1 MTASK
6 KKGRKKAMPFE
17 HNLTNALSDEF
28 FHVNSI
34 SAALPPAETVHI
46 LRKNGRVDH
55 HILLVLSGEAEIRS
69 DGPPVLLKAG
79 DAYYY
84 APNVRQEYI
93 KNKTCSCWL
102 HFSGTGAAPLV
113 RRLSYPHEGILYCKN
128 LPETKLLFA
137 KASTEFFSNTPHKDI
152 LCAALAVQILAQF
165 SSVRPALRPDDENAS
180 LIYAAAQ
187 EMQKNFA
194 NPITIEEL
202 AKKYAM
208 SEGKF
213 SSLFKELIGVPP
225 YKYLSSI
232 RLNYACYLLRG
243 TSLTVSEIAYRSGYD
258 DPLYF
263 SKLFKKKFLLPPGEY
278 RKKPLT

>member
-1 MTASK
+1 
-6 KKGRKKAMPFE
+6 MPSEF
-17 HNLTNALSDEF
+17 NFTNALSDEF

-34 SAALPPAETVHI
+34 SEALPPAEDVHI

-55 HILLVLSGEAEIRS
+55 HILLVLGGETEIRRAGVS
-69 DGPPVLLKAG
+69 VLLKAG

-93 KNKTCSCWL
+93 KNKTFSCWL
-102 HFSGTGAAPLV
+102 HFSGTGAASLV
-113 RRLSYPHEGILYCKN
+113 RKLAYPREGPLYCKN
-128 LPETKLLFA
+128 LTETKLLFTR
-137 KASTEFFSNTPHKDI
+137 ASTEFFSNAQHKDI

-165 SSVRPALRPDDENAS
+165 SPVRPSMRPDDENIS

-194 NPITIEEL
+194 DPVAVAEL

-213 SSLFKELIGVPP
+213 SLLFKKVIGVSP

-232 RLNYACYLLRG
+232 RLSYACYLLRS
-243 TSLTVSEIAYRSGYD
+243 TSLTVAEIAYRSGYD

-263 SKLFKKKFLLPPGEY
+263 SKLFKKKYLSSPKEY
-278 RKKPLT
+278 RKNPLT

>member
-1 MTASK
+1 
-6 KKGRKKAMPFE
+6 MPSE
-17 HNLTNALSDEF
+17 YNLTNALSDEF

-46 LRKNGRVDH
+46 LRKSGRVDH
-55 HILLVLSGEAEIRS
+55 HILLVLGGEAEIRR
-69 DGPPVLLKAG
+69 DGPPVVLRAG

-93 KNKTCSCWL
+93 KNKTFSCWL
-102 HFSGTGAAPLV
+102 HFSGTGAETLV
-113 RRLSYPHEGILYCKN
+113 RRLAYPREGPLYCKN
-128 LPETKLLFA
+128 LTETKLLFNR
-137 KASTEFFSNTPHKDI
+137 ASTEFFSNTPHKDL
-152 LCAALAVQILAQF
+152 LCAAIAVQILAQF
-165 SSVRPALRPDDENAS
+165 TPARPSMRADDENAS

-194 NPITIEEL
+194 GPVAVAEL

-208 SEGKF
+208 SEEKF
-213 SSLFKELIGVPP
+213 SRLFKQLIGVPP

-232 RLNYACYLLRG
+232 RLNYACYLLRS
-243 TSLTVSEIAYRSGYD
+243 TSLPVSEIAYRSGYD

-263 SKLFKKKFLLPPGEY
+263 SKLFKKKYLSPPGEY